1 VAEQH
6 ILGEQAAAR
15 PERRD
20 QNGQQEREQRDHHP
34 IIADSI
40 SSESWIVF
48 SAQTTISASI
58 LVMVFSQAKPI
69 SCGLPGPRV
78 LPEPRYNHRA
88 RQAIQQ
94 RPRPTYRLVRVS

>member
-1 VAEQH
+1 MAEQN

-40 SSESWIVF
+40 SSESWIEF
-48 SAQTTISASI
+48 SAQTIDGRQRHRLPYEPIGQRMDNAAMESF
-58 LVMVFSQAKPI
+58 FSSLKTERTSSSSTFLIAT
-69 SCGLPGPRV
+69 SF
-78 LPEPRYNHRA
+78 
-88 RQAIQQ
+88 
-94 RPRPTYRLVRVS
+94 